1 MEQWDV
7 IVVGSGSAGSAVAGR
22 LSEDPGTRV
31 LVLEA
36 GARDR
41 NPWLHVPIGYAKTMY
56 HPTLSWNYGTE
67 PEAALGGRS
76 VPWPRGRVLG
86 GSSAI
91 NGLIY
96 IRGQREDYDTWAQT
110 GCTGWS
116 FEDCL
121 PFFRRAERNER
132 GADAL
137 HGADGPLSVSDLRDR
152 NPLSVAFLEAAQEL
166 GLPMNPDF
174 NGPVQEGAGWYQVT
188 VRDGVR
194 CSAATAYLKPALK
207 RPNLRLETDAQATRV
222 LIEGGRAVGVE
233 YRAGG
238 EARTARARE
247 VVLAGG
253 AINSPQLLMLSGIG
267 PAAHLQEMGI
277 PVLHDA
283 PDVGQKL
290 QDHFQARLM
299 FRATQRVSLNEVVN
313 SLWGMARMGAQYAL
327 TRSGPLTFAA
337 GTSGL
342 FARVLPQ
349 SATPDVQFH
358 FIPWSADSV
367 KEGLHR
373 FPGFTMSICQL
384 RPESRGA
391 ITLAGP
397 DPMAKPRIH
406 ANYLATETDRRCMVE
421 GLKLGQRLA
430 RTRAMSPWIAAPHGL
445 DGLETPDEA
454 LLDYIRATGGTIYH
468 PTSTCRMGADD
479 RAVVDLQL
487 RVRGVEGLRV
497 ADCSIMPAVI
507 SGNTNAGAIMIGER
521 CAAFLKARTGAAAA
535 AA

>member
-22 LSEDPGTRV
+22 LSEDPATRV

-67 PEAALGGRS
+67 PEAALNGRS

-96 IRGQREDYDTWAQT
+96 IRGQREDYDTWAQM
-110 GCTGWS
+110 GCTGWG

-121 PFFRRAERNER
+121 PFFRKAERNER

-137 HGADGPLSVSDLRDR
+137 HGGDGPLHVSNLRDR

-166 GLPMNPDF
+166 GLPMNADF
-174 NGPVQEGAGWYQVT
+174 NGPQQEGAGWYQVT
-188 VRDGVR
+188 VRNGVR
-194 CSAATAYLKPALK
+194 CSAATAYLKPALR

-222 LIEGGRAVGVE
+222 LVEGGRAVGVE
-233 YRAGG
+233 YRRGG
-238 EARTARARE
+238 ETRTAHARE

-267 PAAHLQEMGI
+267 PAAHLQDLGI

-283 PDVGQKL
+283 PDVGQRM

-299 FRATQRVSLNEVVN
+299 FRASQRVSVNEVVN
-313 SLWGMARMGAQYAL
+313 SLWGMARMGARYAL
-327 TRSGPLTFAA
+327 SRTGPLTMAA

-384 RPESRGA
+384 RPESRGS
-391 ITLAGP
+391 ITLASP
-397 DPMAKPRIH
+397 DPLAKARIH

-421 GLKLGQRLA
+421 GLRLGQRLA
-430 RTRAMSPWIAAPHGL
+430 RTRAMQPFIAAPHGL
-445 DGLETPDEA
+445 ASMDSGDAE

-479 RAVVDLQL
+479 ASVVDTQL
-487 RVRGVEGLRV
+487 RVRGVAGLRV
-497 ADCSIMPAVI
+497 ADCSVMPAVV

-521 CAAFLKARTGAAAA
+521 CAAFMRQGAREAAAA
-535 AA
+535 A

>member
-1 MEQWDV
+1 MAEWDV

-22 LSEDPGTRV
+22 LSEDSARKV

-96 IRGQREDYDTWAQT
+96 IRGQREDYDTWRQM
-110 GCTGWS
+110 GCTGWG

-121 PFFRRAERNER
+121 PFFRKAERNER
-132 GADAL
+132 GPDPL
-137 HGADGPLSVSDLRDR
+137 HGGDGPLAVSDLRDR

-188 VRDGVR
+188 VRNGVR

-207 RPNLRLETDAQATRV
+207 RPNLRLETDAHATRI
-222 LIEGGRAVGVE
+222 LFEGSRAVGVE
-233 YRAGG
+233 YRRGG
-238 EARTARARE
+238 AAQVARARE
-247 VVLAGG
+247 IVLAGG

-267 PAAHLQEMGI
+267 PAAQLAEHGI
-277 PVLHDA
+277 AVQRDVPA
-283 PDVGQKL
+283 VGQHL

-299 FRATQRVSLNEVVN
+299 FRASQRVSVNEVVN

-327 TRSGPLTFAA
+327 TRGGPLSFAA

-391 ITLAGP
+391 ITLASA
-397 DPMAKPRIH
+397 DPMAKARIH

-430 RTRAMSPWIAAPHGL
+430 RTRAMQPFIAAPHGL
-445 DGLETPDEA
+445 ASLETPDGE

-468 PTSTCRMGADD
+468 PTSTCRMGADE
-479 RAVVDLQL
+479 ASVVDLQL

-497 ADCSIMPAVI
+497 ADCSVMPTVV

-521 CAAFLKARTGAAAA
+521 CAAFLRAA
-535 AA
+535 